1 MRTWQILLA
10 LALILSSAAGLL
22 VMAGGARDLLAPP
35 LQAELNVQDFPTPSG
50 MAVDADKVAAYLAR
64 ALQERA
70 DDDVATRMLLKPDV
84 LTKVKDVVLPR
95 LMNVV
100 AVHRM
105 LEDIPELSALVG
117 LESFK
122 RSVTGSI
129 TSANAADD
137 VALTVPGALLA
148 EVDGQKVKIT
158 RTSTGMAALELGAMT
173 PGQSHRITLWLDDS
187 ATRTDLGK
195 SILLGAA
202 DGQRGRVL
210 LWGDHGWFGAD
221 VEALRWGRW
230 LIGADLAVVL
240 AFGLASLIL
249 PLLTRRQN
257 RTRSASSRPVK
268 PA

>member
-10 LALILSSAAGLL
+10 LALIASSAVGLL
-22 VMAGGARDLLAPP
+22 VMAGGARDLLSPP
-35 LQAELNVQDFPTPSG
+35 LQAELNVQDFPIPSG
-50 MAVDADKVAAYLAR
+50 MSVDADKVASYLAR

-84 LTKVKDVVLPR
+84 LARVKDVVLPR

-122 RSVTGSI
+122 RTVTGSI
-129 TSANAADD
+129 TSADAAAD

-148 EVDGQKVKIT
+148 EVDGQKVKVT
-158 RTSTGMAALELGAMT
+158 KTSTGLPALELGAMT
-173 PGQSHRITLWLDDS
+173 PGQGHQITVWLDDS

-195 SILLGAA
+195 SILLGAGG
-202 DGQRGRVL
+202 GQRGRVL

-230 LIGADLAVVL
+230 LIGGDLAIVL
-240 AFGLASLIL
+240 IFGLASLIL
-249 PLLTRRQN
+249 PILIRRQN
-257 RTRSASSRPVK
+257 RARHGSPQPARP
-268 PA
+268 A

>member
-129 TSANAADD
+129 TSANATDD
-137 VALTVPGALLA
+137 VALTVPG
-148 EVDGQKVKIT
+148 GQLQVEW
-158 RTSTGMAALELGAMT
+158 RA
-173 PGQSHRITLWLDDS
+173 DD
-187 ATRTDLGK
+187 
-195 SILLGAA
+195 
-202 DGQRGRVL
+202 
-210 LWGDHGWFGAD
+210 H
-221 VEALRWGRW
+221 
-230 LIGADLAVVL
+230 VVL
-240 AFGLASLIL
+240 TGPAEWEFSGRFDPMSGAWQ
-249 PLLTRRQN
+249 RE
-257 RTRSASSRPVK
+257 SA
-268 PA
+268 A